1 MMLGLMMVWISVP
14 VQAQNVIEDEGIETV
29 DEEDVSD
36 STLVDSLAADT
47 LAQKLPWPESVKVG
61 IDKLLE
67 SKMFETSQVGLMVW
81 DLSAD
86 SCIYQRNE
94 RQLMRPAST
103 MKLLTAITALDKLGG
118 SYQFKTTLKY
128 TGTIENGVLTGDVY
142 CIGGMDPRFN
152 SDDMSAFVNSLKDM
166 GVDTIRGSIY
176 ADRSL
181 KDADLLGEGWC
192 WDDDNPVL
200 SPLVF
205 QRKDIFMDK
214 FLAKLREEGIEYSC
228 FGASEKVCPASAFT
242 VCTRFHTMD
251 QILHKMMKESDNL
264 YAESMYYQIA
274 ASTGNKWASAKSARN
289 VERQLIRKIG
299 LDPARYKLADGS
311 GLSLYNYQLRD
322 RYDAV
327 LHLVSAADGA
337 EQFYTTANNAQ
348 RLEKADEEG
357 LKIARE
363 LDKKI
368 VSAWKGHPHLR
379 VINNHEDFNNKLNR
393 VLKEI
398 SNVLAIPQP
407 IEEERKYIVK
417 LTGDVPNAIDSDIVQ
432 TYLTGEPGS
441 EIRLRRRGFEGGKY
455 VYVHTT
461 KKRISDNEQIET
473 ERQINANLYESML
486 QQADP
491 YRQRIHKHRKSFIW
505 KGQYFELDEFLEPVS
520 DLMILETRGISAN
533 ESVKF
538 PPFIQ
543 VLEDITG
550 NSKYY
555 NYNIALKR

>member
-14 VQAQNVIEDEGIETV
+14 VQAQNVIEDEGIETI
-29 DEEDVSD
+29 DEEDVAD

-47 LAQKLPWPESVKVG
+47 LTQKLPWPESVKVG

-128 TGTIENGVLTGDVY
+128 IGTIENGVLTGDVY

-152 SDDMSAFVNSLKDM
+152 SDDMSAFVNSLKEM

-251 QILHKMMKESDNL
+251 QILHGCIQRNIIAGEL
-264 YAESMYYQIA
+264 GTLVQIL
-274 ASTGNKWASAKSARN
+274 
-289 VERQLIRKIG
+289 VEIIIIIICIG
-299 LDPARYKLADGS
+299 RFL
-311 GLSLYNYQLRD
+311 QLRIFL
-322 RYDAV
+322 
-327 LHLVSAADGA
+327 LHIVVSSCGCGTYCCGKQQKFAK
-337 EQFYTTANNAQ
+337 FF
-348 RLEKADEEG
+348 
-357 LKIARE
+357 
-363 LDKKI
+363 
-368 VSAWKGHPHLR
+368 SHR
-379 VINNHEDFNNKLNR
+379 V
-393 VLKEI
+393 
-398 SNVLAIPQP
+398 AP
-407 IEEERKYIVK
+407 
-417 LTGDVPNAIDSDIVQ
+417 
-432 TYLTGEPGS
+432 
-441 EIRLRRRGFEGGKY
+441 
-455 VYVHTT
+455 
-461 KKRISDNEQIET
+461 
-473 ERQINANLYESML
+473 SML
-486 QQADP
+486 
-491 YRQRIHKHRKSFIW
+491 
-505 KGQYFELDEFLEPVS
+505 
-520 DLMILETRGISAN
+520 
-533 ESVKF
+533 
-538 PPFIQ
+538 
-543 VLEDITG
+543 
-550 NSKYY
+550 
-555 NYNIALKR
+555 

>member
-29 DEEDVSD
+29 DEEDVAD

-47 LAQKLPWPESVKVG
+47 LTQKLPWPESVKVG

-152 SDDMSAFVNSLKDM
+152 SDDMSAFVNSLKEM

-264 YAESMYYQIA
+264 YAESMFYQLGASSGSHPATAKNSA
-274 ASTGNKWASAKSARN
+274 A
-289 VERQLIRKIG
+289 VIERLISKVG
-299 LDPARYKLADGS
+299 LNPRRYNIADGS
-311 GLSLYNYQLRD
+311 GLSLYNYLSAELEVRFLRYAY
-322 RYDAV
+322 RNNNIY
-327 LHLVSAADGA
+327 LHLHPALPEAGVDGTLRTRMRGPFTQGNVFAKTGTVTGVSSLAGYCTAANGH
-337 EQFYTTANNAQ
+337 
-348 RLEKADEEG
+348 RLAFAIINQGVMHGSNGRAFQD
-357 LKIARE
+357 
-363 LDKKI
+363 
-368 VSAWKGHPHLR
+368 R
-379 VINNHEDFNNKLNR
+379 VCT
-393 VLKEI
+393 VLC
-398 SNVLAIPQP
+398 QP
-407 IEEERKYIVK
+407 
-417 LTGDVPNAIDSDIVQ
+417 
-432 TYLTGEPGS
+432 
-441 EIRLRRRGFEGGKY
+441 
-455 VYVHTT
+455 
-461 KKRISDNEQIET
+461 
-473 ERQINANLYESML
+473 
-486 QQADP
+486 
-491 YRQRIHKHRKSFIW
+491 
-505 KGQYFELDEFLEPVS
+505 
-520 DLMILETRGISAN
+520 
-533 ESVKF
+533 
-538 PPFIQ
+538 
-543 VLEDITG
+543 
-550 NSKYY
+550 
-555 NYNIALKR
+555 